1 MKDTLAGI
9 VDMLETGEAEQQV
22 AAAQVL
28 AWLGPKSPP
37 VVKALGRV
45 ASEGSAFL
53 RPYAVD
59 ALSSIG
65 NAASLAQ
72 LIPILHVEGPLR
84 SKVARALSSMG
95 DSAEKVLIKEF
106 DKADRDTK
114 AVILEILAR
123 TRGAEGLKT
132 IFTVLKDPDATEVHG
147 AASKHLGL
155 ALDGLVGDAHE
166 AERTKLRKS
175 MLTSL
180 KRIPKRAPD
189 SYRVTLLDCLAK
201 VSDPS
206 CRAVF
211 VGAVGTT
218 STPEA
223 RAAALGGLKG
233 FELTGA
239 QITKLLGFLEE
250 DDFVHVVGPTLEV
263 LRDFEPSGAP
273 TEAKLITLLGNARPE
288 VRLFALDRLAHYQS
302 AASAKALLPFLEN
315 DDPKVHEL
323 ASRALGQNPESRDG
337 LVKRF
342 LGARDLQEARRP
354 YDALVAIAPQL
365 TPAQCKKLVTQFL
378 KLLGN
383 DDPVRELCRDV
394 LAEAPVDQ
402 VVPLLLEHARKKRR
416 AGEYDAAFRV
426 LQALSGSG
434 SLSHDVRYE
443 IAIATLLGRAADADL
458 SQGDPVIGHLCILV
472 REGFPLLAKLK
483 RDKLETDHL
492 LYLGQRFVERLN
504 EERRFGS
511 EILTWLIDKSPEAK
525 EAVQAMQKLKVE
537 GLA

>member
-9 VDMLETGEAEQQV
+9 VEMLETGEAEQQV

-37 VVKALGRV
+37 VVKALGGV
-45 ASEGSAFL
+45 ATEGDAFL

-59 ALSSIG
+59 ALSAIG
-65 NAASLAQ
+65 NAASLAH

-95 DSAEKVLIKEF
+95 DAAEKVLIKEF
-106 DKADRDTK
+106 DKADRDTQ

-132 IFTVLKDPDATEVHG
+132 IFTVLKDPEANDVRG
-147 AASKHLGL
+147 AASSHLTSALAGL
-155 ALDGLVGDAHE
+155 AGEEHDE
-166 AERTKLRKS
+166 ERTKIRK
-175 MLTSL
+175 LLLANL
-180 KRIPKRAPD
+180 KRIPKRAPE
-189 SYRVTLLDCLAK
+189 SYRVTLLECLAK
-201 VSDPS
+201 VGDPS

-211 VGAVGTT
+211 IGAVGT
-218 STPEA
+218 SAPPEV

-239 QITKLLGFLEE
+239 QITKLLGFLDE
-250 DDFVHVVGPTLEV
+250 DDFVHIVGPTLEV
-263 LRDFEPSGAP
+263 LRDFEPSGAG
-273 TEAKLITLLGNARPE
+273 TEARLIGLLANARPE
-288 VRLFALDRLAHYQS
+288 VRLFALDRLASFQS
-302 AASAKALLPFLEN
+302 AASAKALLPFLAN
-315 DDPKVHEL
+315 DDPQVHDL
-323 ASRALGQNPESRDG
+323 ASRALGHNPEARDG

-342 LGARDLQEARRP
+342 LAARDLQEARRP

-365 TPAQCKKLVTQFL
+365 TPGQCKKLVTQFL
-378 KLLGN
+378 KLL
-383 DDPVRELCRDV
+383 DKTDPVRELCRDI

-402 VVPLLLEHARKKRR
+402 VVPLLLDDARKKRR
-416 AGEYDAAFRV
+416 AAAYDAAFRV
-426 LQALSGSG
+426 LQALSGG

-443 IAIATLLGRAADADL
+443 IALTTLLGRPSDADV

-472 REGFPLLAKLK
+472 REGFPLLTKLK
-483 RDKLETDHL
+483 REKLETDSL

-504 EERRFGS
+504 EERRFGF
-511 EILTWLIDKSPEAK
+511 ELLNWLIDQSPEAK